1 MCGVAAAVAGA
12 AGLLASG
19 LLGGGG
25 SAPEPPAVQTYTAPK
40 QNLNVDKPP
49 VPAGTP
55 TFGHKSPEEMQKDA
69 TTAAAKKNKTGRAAL
84 RIDLDPN
91 TALPGAGQVSSGTV
105 VPRG

>member
-1 MCGVAAAVAGA
+1 MCGVVEAVAGA
-12 AGLLASG
+12 VGLLASG

-25 SAPEPPAVQTYTAPK
+25 SAPEAPATQTYTADK

-55 TFGHKSPEEMQKDA
+55 TFGHKSPDEMQKDA
-69 TTAAAKKNKTGRAAL
+69 TTDAAKKNKKGRAAL

-105 VPRG
+105 VPKG